1 MFTMYSLSAGGIG
14 NVWRH
19 AAQRHFR
26 PFTMECNFV
35 PHRRNNLRDRL
46 PLCLPLPVLRNA
58 IKISDG
64 VATLEYMHIRHGR
77 LCVANRETITFNYL
91 ENIMRAAP
99 PSVRLYSIRVTHAE
113 CVLIKF
119 FPQERNPTRLCDA
132 GSEALFLRD
141 SRCES
146 SRDNVF
152 CIDKRHEEKEIR
164 AFVKFIGNNRES

>member
-1 MFTMYSLSAGGIG
+1 MTTHGPQ
-14 NVWRH
+14 
-19 AAQRHFR
+19 QRHFR

-77 LCVANRETITFNYL
+77 LCVANRETITFNSL
-91 ENIMRAAP
+91 ENITRAP
-99 PSVRLYSIRVTHAE
+99 PLHSSVFHPRHSSAE

-119 FPQERNPTRLCDA
+119 PQRNPVRLRCD
-132 GSEALFLRD
+132 ERRALSKIPF
-141 SRCES
+141 EV
-146 SRDNVF
+146 SRDNIF
-152 CIDKRHEEKEIR
+152 CIDKKEEKEKR
-164 AFVKFIGNNRES
+164 DKSVWKFIEFYH